1 MKKQTLL
8 HLIVALLI
16 LILVAGLII
25 YHSNYSIALKKAGF
39 SENSINYID
48 SGINDDGNEYRVVF
62 QYMPENTVK
71 CALLTKDK
79 LGIWKITEE
88 EYGPDSD
95 SNYLNMGW
103 MRFASICRYAVNDQT
118 TINSEVHQVYGGNNA
133 VKQIEIPYELL
144 PANVCVDVFQAG
156 AVYLIHFIA
165 YGDAETLNQINVSYL
180 LGQTNSIPQ

>member
-1 MKKQTLL
+1 MKKSSFVYLMVSLL
-8 HLIVALLI
+8 M
-16 LILVAGLII
+16 LILVAGLIV
-25 YHSNYSIALKKAGF
+25 YHNSYSIALKKAGL
-39 SENSINYID
+39 SKSSINYID
-48 SGINDDGNEYRVVF
+48 SGINDNGNEYRVVF

-88 EYGPDSD
+88 EYGPTSD

-103 MRFASICRYAVNDQT
+103 MRFASIRRYAVNDQT
-118 TINSEVHQVYGGNNA
+118 AINSEVHQVYGGNNA
-133 VKQIEIPYELL
+133 INQIEIPYDLL

-156 AVYLIHFIA
+156 AVYLIHFVA

-180 LGQTNSIPQ
+180 LEQTNSIPQ